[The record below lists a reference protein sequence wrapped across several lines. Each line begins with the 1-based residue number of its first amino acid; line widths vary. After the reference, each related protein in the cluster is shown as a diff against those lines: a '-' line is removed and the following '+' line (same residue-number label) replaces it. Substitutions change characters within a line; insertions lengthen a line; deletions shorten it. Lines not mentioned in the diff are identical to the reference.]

1 MIWRSSG
8 RTGSRVR
15 PVKIAVVGAGA
26 MGSVYAGLLASAG
39 HEVWAID
46 RREDLVEAIR
56 DRGLRVEG
64 ASGDRTVRIDATT
77 DPADAGEAELVV
89 LATKAMD
96 ATAAAE
102 SARPL
107 VGPATLVLSIQ
118 NGLGGPDAA
127 AAVLGDDRVA
137 VGVVGGFGAS
147 VVAPGHVHHHGM
159 ELVRLGER
167 SGPVTPRIETVA
179 DVWRQA
185 GFTVRTYDDVDRLVW
200 EKLVCNVA
208 FSGTCSVLGR
218 TIGDV
223 IADEH
228 AWSVASQCAVEA
240 YEVARALEI
249 ELGFDDPVAYVRAFG
264 LAMPG
269 AKPSMLLDLEAGR
282 PTEVDFIN
290 GAIPRAGVGVGV
302 VAPFN
307 EAVSALVRALE
318 LGTST
323 PCWKSSALPWAP
335 TAYAE
340 TGPSGRLRFPR
351 DGGGIGRGRRVAAR
365 RANGR
370 PADPAGGDI
379 APAGRAGRAG
389 RYARR
394 LRRSGLPP
402 DARHLRRTG
411 RADRDADLRRRPTRG
426 DRLGACS
433 RSAAGLERR
442 GRGRVPPGRRPG
454 GGAALMH
461 NRWHPDLEPIAEI
474 APVRRSGSRPRTA
487 STASSPARAR
497 TPTPAH
503 STSGSV
509 IR

>member
-1 MIWRSSG
+1 M
-8 RTGSRVR
+8 
-15 PVKIAVVGAGA
+15 KIAVVGAGA

-56 DRGLRVEG
+56 ANGLRVEG

-77 DPADAGEAELVV
+77 DPAEAGEAELVV

-102 SARPL
+102 GARPL
-107 VGPATLVLSIQ
+107 VGPETLVLSIQ

-218 TIGDV
+218 TIGEV

-249 ELGFDDPVAYVRAFG
+249 ELGFDDPVAHVRAFG
-264 LAMPG
+264 LAIPG

-282 PTEVDFIN
+282 PTRGRLHQRRDSPGRGRRRRRRAVQR
-290 GAIPRAGVGVGV
+290 GRQRARACSRAGHGR
-302 VAPFN
+302 
-307 EAVSALVRALE
+307 LRA
-318 LGTST
+318 GRAARC
-323 PCWKSSALPWAP
+323 PGRRPRDP
-335 TAYAE
+335 E

-351 DGGGIGRGRRVAAR
+351 DGGGVGRGRRVAAR

-370 PADPAGGDI
+370 PADPAG
-379 APAGRAGRAG
+379 R
-389 RYARR
+389 
-394 LRRSGLPP
+394 
-402 DARHLRRTG
+402 
-411 RADRDADLRRRPTRG
+411 
-426 DRLGACS
+426 
-433 RSAAGLERR
+433 
-442 GRGRVPPGRRPG
+442 
-454 GGAALMH
+454 
-461 NRWHPDLEPIAEI
+461 
-474 APVRRSGSRPRTA
+474 
-487 STASSPARAR
+487 
-497 TPTPAH
+497 
-503 STSGSV
+503 
-509 IR
+509 